1 MTIADLLK
9 QINNLTAEQKQQL
22 ITALKQPTNMP
33 NRYENGYVCPHC
45 GKIHIRKHGTKQG
58 KQRYIC
64 MDCGKT
70 FTEYNNTVFFSTK
83 KTLNLWLEYIELMMT
98 GLSLAKIADKLNIS
112 VPTAF
117 QWRHKILKTIKNF
130 QSDTIIGGIVEADET
145 FMLNSHKGK
154 HIEGV
159 KGRTRGGVA
168 NYRGLSH
175 EQVGVLVAIDR
186 NKNVISDIYGRGRIK
201 TKEVETILS
210 NKITENSLMITDSCS
225 AYRKFAEN
233 HNLKLK
239 QIPSGQHSLGKYNI
253 NRINSYHSGL
263 KKFIKGF
270 NGISTR
276 YLDNYLNWFKWI
288 KSGMDNNL
296 LVKDCLLGL

>member
-1 MTIADLLK
+1 MI
-9 QINNLTAEQKQQL
+9 
-22 ITALKQPTNMP
+22 
-33 NRYENGYVCPHC
+33 
-45 GKIHIRKHGTKQG
+45 
-58 KQRYIC
+58 
-64 MDCGKT
+64 
-70 FTEYNNTVFFSTK
+70 
-83 KTLNLWLEYIELMMT
+83 
-98 GLSLAKIADKLNIS
+98 GLSLAKIATKLNIS

-117 QWRHKILKTIKNF
+117 QWRHKILKAIKNF
-130 QSDTIIGGIVEADET
+130 QSNTIIGGIVEADET
-145 FMLNSHKGK
+145 FFLQSHKGK
-154 HIEGV
+154 QIKGIEGR
-159 KGRTRGGVA
+159 KRGGVA
-168 NYRGLSH
+168 QFRGISK
-175 EQVGVLVAIDR
+175 QQIGILVAIDR
-186 NKNVISDIYGRGRIK
+186 DKNIISDIYGRGRIK
-201 TKEVETILS
+201 TTNIEAILS
-210 NKITENSLMITDSCS
+210 NKIEENSLMITDSCS

-296 LVKDCLLGL
+296 LVKDCLLGC